1 MQDNSKSRNLFI
13 AVSVLGV
20 MLILFFGLRA
30 FHAFKKFENHRPPPI
45 AEELRTDAEDIED
58 WMTVPFVS
66 YNYGVSPDI
75 LFDALDIDP
84 KKNFKKS
91 LKQLNDEFYP
101 DEDGYVLATV
111 KATIL
116 THQPQTPP
124 VPPDAPMPAMP

>member
-1 MQDNSKSRNLFI
+1 MQDNSKLRNLFI
-13 AVSVLGV
+13 ALSVLGV
-20 MLILFFGLRA
+20 ILILFFGLRA

-45 AEELRTDAEDIED
+45 AEELLTDAEDIED

-66 YNYGVSPDI
+66 YNYGVPPDI
-75 LFDALDIDP
+75 LFDELDIDP

-101 DEDGYVLATV
+101 DDDGYVLTTV

-116 THQPQTPP
+116 AHQPQTLP
-124 VPPDAPMPAMP
+124 VPPDAPMPATP